1 MDRALFY
8 SCGEMPQPGDGEMP
22 KINQQGTQ
30 QGEMLEDEKTVRTT
44 GNLLEAIHAQK
55 DFEAQEEE
63 KRKASL
69 PPVFEDWIAKQPEE
83 IQKMYEAHTSGLK
96 GALKTERESA
106 KNHQKRLAEIT
117 KLLGSDP
124 EKAKQEM
131 DKLAEENKASQ
142 ARIEFLEDAMKPEIE
157 CLNPAAAWLVAQGKG
172 LFRSNGVP
180 DWKSIREEAPEL
192 FGKRTVRT
200 HGGDGTGEEAP
211 KKWNINDA
219 MREKMKE
226 ARGG

>member
-1 MDRALFY
+1 
-8 SCGEMPQPGDGEMP
+8 MP
-22 KINQQGTQ
+22 KTNQQGTQ
-30 QGEMLEDEKTVRTT
+30 QETPPEGEDQEMKKGAQQGAGEGAVAGGTPADFDTFMKT
-44 GNLLEAIHAQK
+44 
-55 DFEAQEEE
+55 
-63 KRKASL
+63 
-69 PPVFEDWIAKQPEE
+69 QPEE
-83 IQKMYEAHTSGLK
+83 IQKLYGDHTAGLK
-96 GALKTERESA
+96 KALSSEREQG
-106 KNHQKRLAEIT
+106 KNYQKRLEGIT

-172 LFRSNGVP
+172 LFRSNGTP